1 MIVFP
6 HIPVYIIGMLF
17 DTKLQKK
24 VPLPMNELPEF
35 RALGVADELIPALL
49 AKNFVS
55 PSAIQTLTIPALLSG
70 EKDLIGQA
78 LTGTGKTAAF
88 GLPVIQTAQPIADVL
103 AGCISI
109 PFIIHFL
116 RKNHEE

>member
-1 MIVFP
+1 
-6 HIPVYIIGMLF
+6 
-17 DTKLQKK
+17 
-24 VPLPMNELPEF
+24 MNDLPEF

-55 PSAIQTLTIPALLSG
+55 PSAIQSLTIPALLSG

-88 GLPVIQTAQPIADVL
+88 GLPVIQTIAPGKVPQALILAPTRELSIQIADELKSL
-103 AGCISI
+103 AKDKSLKII
-109 PFIIHFL
+109 PFFGGQLITVQGQG
-116 RKNHEE
+116 RA